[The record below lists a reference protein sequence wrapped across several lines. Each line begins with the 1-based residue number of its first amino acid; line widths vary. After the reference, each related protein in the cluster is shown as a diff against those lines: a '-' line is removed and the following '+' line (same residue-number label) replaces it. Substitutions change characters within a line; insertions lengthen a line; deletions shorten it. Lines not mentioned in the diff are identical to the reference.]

1 MNVRLDQIEARLR
14 AAGVDRFEIYL
25 EVSAEAECE
34 VLDGA
39 VNLLRRGQEEAVA
52 IRVLGRGFGQVGL
65 TQPDDR
71 ALDDGIAQAVAE
83 SARARAEV
91 LGDFLGPTDDPPPG
105 PPFADPRADGS
116 LRPLLESQGLALEAL
131 TLGIDPRIVSVRP
144 AVVAEHQLR
153 WALRTSA
160 GLERSGASTRATA
173 AVGAVAEDQDDSRM
187 AVEEGSAACLEDLDL
202 PHLAQQAARRALL
215 ALGARPI
222 PARRG
227 PVVLSPRAAA
237 VLIESLVEAMDGDRA
252 ARGASFLAGRLGTQV
267 VSPDLT
273 LVDTPH
279 DPGLDGSAWID
290 GEGLATRT
298 HALIEAGRWTLALHD
313 RASAARH
320 GAQAQGHGLRQGRGR
335 VHAGAHNVVVWPG
348 ALTLDALL
356 HEAEGGIWVDELLGA
371 HTFNG
376 VTGELSLG
384 ATGNLI
390 RSGDFGP
397 AFEGVTLAGDLL
409 GLLSAPIKVGAEV
422 ATFGRFRG
430 PAILLPEVR
439 IASSG

>member
-1 MNVRLDQIEARLR
+1 MKARLDQIEARLK
-14 AAGVDRFEIYL
+14 AAGAERYEIYL

-52 IRVLGRGFGQVGL
+52 IRVLGRGLGQVGL
-65 TQPDDR
+65 TQPDEA
-71 ALDDGIAQAVAE
+71 ALDDGIGQAIAE
-83 SARARAEV
+83 AARARPEV
-91 LGDFLGPTDDPPPG
+91 LPDFLGPQADRPG
-105 PPFADPRADGS
+105 APFVDPRADGS

-144 AVVAEHQLR
+144 AVVAEHHLR

-160 GLERSGASTRATA
+160 GLDRDGEGTRASA
-173 AVGAVAEDQDDSRM
+173 AVGAVAEDQEDSRM
-187 AVEEGSAACLEDLDL
+187 AVEEGSAPSLEGLDL
-202 PHLAQQAARRALL
+202 PHLARQAARRALM

-222 PARRG
+222 PAGRR

-252 ARGASFLAGRLGTQV
+252 ARGASFLAGRLGAQV

-273 LVDTPH
+273 IVDPPH

-290 GEGLATRT
+290 GEGLLTRNQP
-298 HALIEAGRWTLALHD
+298 LVDAGRWVLALHD

-320 GAQAQGHGLRQGRGR
+320 GALAGGQAQRQGRGR
-335 VHAGAHNVVVWPG
+335 IHAGAHNVVVWPG
-348 ALTLDALL
+348 AHTFDALL
-356 HEAEGGIWVDELLGA
+356 HDAEGGLWVDELLGA
-371 HTFNG
+371 HTLNG
-376 VTGELSLG
+376 ITGEVSLG

-390 RSGDFGP
+390 RGGALGP
-397 AFEGVTLAGDLL
+397 AFEGVTVAGDLL
-409 GLLSAPIKVGAEV
+409 GLLSGPIKVGAQVESY
-422 ATFGRFRG
+422 GRFRG